1 MLIALVKTGALLFL
15 RYNAHIRNER
25 RYMGILDTLFDKIAD
40 RLNMSVQSN
49 TQSQRYRDYMA
60 KGESYSIE
68 SEISE
73 ALADL
78 MLMFSSMP
86 IAGESERARWLDSV
100 ADDFFRNKAKTAI
113 TEGFI
118 SGDCIIIPS
127 WNGRNLQNVIVGA
140 DDFQIL
146 ESSGD
151 EITACAYLVDTA
163 VRDKQTYQ
171 LMQAVELVPY
181 TSESGIESYAN
192 RYRMFIAR
200 NNALTDTPLD
210 SFPQWRSYEREWYIP
225 NVDRLLIGRFKSQTV
240 NTANPNALKGAP
252 ICYGASDPMQEI
264 HYLLDQMHEE
274 FGLSEKA
281 IMADKRLFKREW
293 RNGDIETV
301 LPRGRERLFMG
312 IQGNSG
318 DMPIQEWSPDIRYN
332 AYLEAI
338 DKQEK
343 LVERAVGVSSGIIST
358 PNNVNYENV
367 DNVRKSQ
374 QRTMSFISTVR
385 RQAESCMLG
394 LVYTWDILANYYQ
407 ITPIG
412 DYAVN
417 FDWSNEYV
425 ETFAD
430 RQNAILAGNAI
441 GATDAVDY
449 RMFVMEESPET
460 ARERVE
466 EIKAAKSSQT
476 VEVENE

>member
-1 MLIALVKTGALLFL
+1 
-15 RYNAHIRNER
+15 
-25 RYMGILDTLFDKIAD
+25 MGILDSLFDKIAA
-40 RLNMSVQSN
+40 RLNMSVQSS
-49 TQSQRYRDYMA
+49 TQSQRYRDYLM
-60 KGESYSIE
+60 KGDSYSIE

-78 MLMFSSMP
+78 MTMFSSMP
-86 IAGESERARWLDSV
+86 IAGENERARWLDAV
-100 ADDFFRNKAKTAI
+100 ADDFFRNKAKTTT
-113 TEGFI
+113 TEGFV
-118 SGDCIIIPS
+118 SGDCIVVPS
-127 WNGRNLQNVIVGA
+127 WNGRNIQNIIA
-140 DDFQIL
+140 RSDDFQIL

-163 VRDKQTYQ
+163 VRDDQTYK

-181 TSESGIESYAN
+181 TSESGVETYAN
-192 RYRMFIAR
+192 RYRMFITR
-200 NNALTDTPLD
+200 NNALTNASLD
-210 SFPQWRSYEREWYIP
+210 SFPQWRNYEREWYIP
-225 NVDRLLIGRFKSQTV
+225 NVERLLIGRFRSQTI
-240 NTANPNALKGAP
+240 NTPNPNALKGAP
-252 ICYGASDPMQEI
+252 ICYGASEPIREI
-264 HYLLDQMHEE
+264 HYLLGQMHDE

-281 IMADKRLFKREW
+281 IMADKRLFKREF
-293 RNGDIETV
+293 RNGNVETV
-301 LPRGRERLFMG
+301 LPSGKERLFMG
-312 IQGNSG
+312 IQGNG
-318 DMPIQEWSPDIRYN
+318 ADMPIQEWAPEIRYN
-332 AYLEAI
+332 AFLEAI

-374 QRTMSFISTVR
+374 QRTMSFISTAR
-385 RQAESCMLG
+385 KQAESCLLD
-394 LVYTWDILANYYQ
+394 LVYAWDVLANYYD

-412 DYAVN
+412 EYDVN

-430 RQNAILAGNAI
+430 RQEAILAGNAI

-466 EIKAAKSSQT
+466 EIKAAKTGQT
-476 VEVENE
+476 VEVENA

>member
-1 MLIALVKTGALLFL
+1 
-15 RYNAHIRNER
+15 
-25 RYMGILDTLFDKIAD
+25 MGILDSLFDKIAE
-40 RLNMSVQSN
+40 RLDKSIQSR
-49 TQSQRYRDYMA
+49 TQSQRYRDYLA

-78 MLMFSSMP
+78 MLMFSSVP
-86 IAGESERARWLDSV
+86 IAGENDRARWLDSC
-100 ADDFFRNKAKTAI
+100 ADDFFRNKVKTAT
-113 TEGFI
+113 TEGFV
-118 SGDCIIIPS
+118 SGDCVVIPS
-127 WNGRNLQNVIVGA
+127 WNGRNLQNTICSS

-146 ESSGD
+146 EASGD
-151 EITACAYLVDTA
+151 EITSLAYLVDTA
-163 VRDKQTYQ
+163 VRDNQTYQ
-171 LMQAVELVPY
+171 LMQAIELVPY
-181 TSESGIESYAN
+181 KSENGIDSYAN

-200 NNALTDTPLD
+200 NNALTDTPID
-210 SFPQWRSYEREWYIP
+210 SFPQWKNYEREWYIP
-225 NVDRLLIGRFKSQTV
+225 NVDRLLVGRFKSQTI

-252 ICYGASDPMQEI
+252 ICYGASDPIREI

-281 IMADKRLFKREW
+281 IIADKRLFKREW

-301 LPRGRERLFMG
+301 LPRGRERLFVG
-312 IQGNSG
+312 IQGNGG

-374 QRTMSFISTVR
+374 QRTMSFISTAR
-385 RQAESCMLG
+385 KQAESLMTD
-394 LVYTWDILANYYQ
+394 LVYAWNVLANYYN
-407 ITPIG
+407 ITTIG
-412 DYAVN
+412 DYDVN
-417 FDWSNEYV
+417 YDWSNEYV

-449 RMFVMEESPET
+449 RMFIMEESPET

-466 EIKAAKSSQT
+466 EIKAAKASSMP
-476 VEVENE
+476 VEVEE